1 MKVMYKNLNI
11 FSFIVLFFLLF
22 GCKDGLVNF
31 NIDFTQETTI
41 PASTPINTPIDI
53 LTPETTTN
61 TEQELEVRDSR
72 KNLVEHVFLEV
83 LTIEI
88 TSPENQ
94 NFNFLKEMEIFINSE
109 NNNEERIAFIKD
121 IPEGS
126 KKLECEV
133 LDIDLQKYL
142 LEDQFKLRVKTVT
155 NQLITQDVDI
165 EIFTEFNIS
174 AKVI

>member
-1 MKVMYKNLNI
+1 MYRNSLLLGIVI
-11 FSFIVLFFLLF
+11 FSFLLNS
-22 GCKDGLVNF
+22 CKDGLINF
-31 NIDFTQETTI
+31 NIDFTQESTI

-53 LTPETTTN
+53 MTPETTTN

-88 TSPENQ
+88 TAPESQ
-94 NFNFLKEMEIFINSE
+94 DFNFLKEIEIFIDSD
-109 NNNEERIAFIKD
+109 NNAEEKVAFKKD
-121 IPEGS
+121 IPEGT
-126 KKLECEV
+126 KKLNCEV

-142 LEDQFKLRVKTVT
+142 LEDQFKLRIKTIT
-155 NQLITQDVDI
+155 DQLITQDIEI
-165 EIFTEFNIS
+165 EIFTDFNIS